1 MSGVAGNET
10 SISSQYIMS
19 DITTFMPKRVFKDPD
34 LRHFAEKL
42 RYTTEGRRYVSRWN
56 KLNILRKLVNTPGA
70 NILLRQNYIRAADAC
85 SDALSDLE
93 KRHQW
98 PP

>member
-1 MSGVAGNET
+1 
-10 SISSQYIMS
+10 
-19 DITTFMPKRVFKDPD
+19 MPNRVFKDPD
-34 LRHFAEKL
+34 LRHFSTKL
-42 RYTTEGRRYVSRWN
+42 RYTTEGKRYLRCWS
-56 KLNILRKLVNTPGA
+56 KLNILRKLVIAPHA
-70 NILLRQNYIRAADAC
+70 NILLRQSYIRAADAC